1 MMDVVI
7 SSGWRSSSSVEVTQ
21 LERGGT
27 TTVPVIQGDRFLT
40 RHGRFEVSITK
51 VVNGWTVEYT
61 TSGRLFGPREV
72 IYTATHSEP
81 RHAAWDVMCRVI
93 RATDDEQTGIM
104 AGRSAAAW
112 LQEHQSIC

>member
-7 SSGWRSSSSVEVTQ
+7 SSGWRSTSSAEVTH

-27 TTVPVIQGDRFLT
+27 RTVSPIQGDRFLT
-40 RHGRFEVSITK
+40 RHGRFEVSITR

-72 IYTATHSEP
+72 IYSATHAEP
-81 RHAAWDVMCRVI
+81 RYAAWDVMCRVI
-93 RATDDEQTGIM
+93 RATDDEETGIM

-112 LQEHQSIC
+112 LQEHLTIC